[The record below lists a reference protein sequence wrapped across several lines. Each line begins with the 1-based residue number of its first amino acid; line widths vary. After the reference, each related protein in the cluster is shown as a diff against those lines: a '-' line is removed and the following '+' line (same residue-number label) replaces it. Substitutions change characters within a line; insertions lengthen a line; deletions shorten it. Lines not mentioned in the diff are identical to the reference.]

1 MSEPDAV
8 VVPFDELPLLP
19 ETGLRHSWHVHGP
32 GDQLGTLNRLTGP
45 VVAAAAAGVR
55 TGERIGLSLPLGVPD
70 PSFFGRKAPRHTVFP
85 MGPHAWDD
93 RLDGFYLQASSQ
105 WDGFRHVGAGADG
118 YYGGWRGSPQTDA
131 GWLGIQHWASR
142 GIIGRGVLV
151 DLAARGGYDPFSSVA
166 FGVSDVVAALRAQG
180 SELRFGDILCVRTG
194 WVDKYLTLDS
204 AERLNL
210 AERLVDPMGYTCAG
224 LAGSEEMS
232 RFLWDGGVAAV
243 TSDNPAVETVPV
255 DPRAGSLHLR
265 LIPCLGFVIGELFD
279 FAALA
284 AACQRAGRYEFL
296 FTSVP
301 LNLTGGIGSPAN
313 AVAVL

>member
-1 MSEPDAV
+1 MSCLACPS
-8 VVPFDELPLLP
+8 
-19 ETGLRHSWHVHGP
+19 TGLRHSWQVHGP
-32 GDQLGTLNRLTGP
+32 DDQLGTLNRLTGP
-45 VVAAAAAGVR
+45 VVAAAAASVR

-118 YYGGWRGSPQTDA
+118 FYGGWQGSPRDRCRMA
-131 GWLGIQHWASR
+131 GHPALGEPGHHRPR
-142 GIIGRGVLV
+142 GAGRP
-151 DLAARGGYDPFSSVA
+151 GGQRVA
-166 FGVSDVVAALRAQG
+166 TTRSQAWRSGFPTWSAALRAQG

-204 AERLNL
+204 AERRNWL
-210 AERLVDPMGYTCAG
+210 ERLVDPMGYTCAG

-232 RFLWDGGVAAV
+232 RFLWDSGVAAV

-255 DPRAGSLHLR
+255 DPRAG
-265 LIPCLGFVIGELFD
+265 
-279 FAALA
+279 LA
-284 AACQRAGRYEFL
+284 APAADPVPGLRHRGAVRLRGAGRG
-296 FTSVP
+296 VP
-301 LNLTGGIGSPAN
+301 ACR
-313 AVAVL
+313 AV

>member
-19 ETGLRHSWHVHGP
+19 ETGLRHSWKVWGP
-32 GDQLGTLNRLTGP
+32 DDQLGTLNRLTGP

-118 YYGGWRGSPQTDA
+118 FYGGWQGSPQTDA

-166 FGVSDVVAALRAQG
+166 FGVSNVVAALRAQG
-180 SELRFGDILCVRTG
+180 SEPRFGDILCVRTG
-194 WVDKYLTLDS
+194 WVDKYLTLDPAQRS
-204 AERLNL
+204 EL
-210 AERLVDPMGYTCAG
+210 ARRLVDPMGYTCAG
-224 LAGSEEMS
+224 LTGSEEMS
-232 RFLWDGGVAAV
+232 RFLWDSGVAAV